1 MSSLQ
6 GSANDMSGMPPNRL
20 WPLRLATLL
29 FVLGTARYVSRD
41 AFHADE
47 STLQPIVELS
57 SVFVGVC
64 VTLAVAMFYR
74 VKPVFRTGYLL
85 LLLTMIL
92 ALAFST
98 RSWNPLLSVTRGAL
112 LVMISVSAIW
122 LVRVYGLES
131 FVYSLLESHV
141 ILIVFGLIVGLA
153 AADDFPLFLHDPGE
167 EAVRSR
173 LHLFQIHPIK
183 LADDCATCLLLSVLL
198 SGRRIR
204 VFRFIFASCL
214 LLTVTRASII
224 IGFPL
229 YLLSEVMFAGNQ
241 RKGLKPATVLW
252 GLAAVPGIIA
262 LGLMFAYSDWALIA
276 ELRTTVSHVVDA
288 TKDNVTLNGRTS
300 LWRMLIADLS
310 LDNIYGYGV
319 GGARYYL
326 RSVNPWFGQSHN
338 SFLETI
344 YSSGYIGA
352 LLIVAALL
360 SGLVDCVKHWSNP
373 QARAI
378 AVTLIYLIAAGMMN
392 PSWYEASL
400 LMVLSIAC
408 SRSWTFMRPTRRAVL
423 SVPLRYANSYAR

>member
-1 MSSLQ
+1 MAVRDESRMIASVQ
-6 GSANDMSGMPPNRL
+6 RKL

-47 STLQPIVELS
+47 STLQPIIELS
-57 SVFVGVC
+57 CVFLGVGVM
-64 VTLAVAMFYR
+64 LGVAMFYR

-92 ALAFST
+92 ALAFSI
-98 RSWNPLLSVTRGAL
+98 RSWDPLLSITRGCL
-112 LVMISVSAIW
+112 LVMISLSAVW
-122 LVRVYGLES
+122 LVRAYGLES
-131 FVYSLLESHV
+131 FVYCLLESHV
-141 ILIVFGLIVGLA
+141 ILIVFGLMVGLA
-153 AADDFPLFLHDPGE
+153 ASDDFPLFLHDPGE

-204 VFRFIFASCL
+204 AFRFIFATCL

-229 YLLSEVMFAGNQ
+229 YLISEMMFAGSH
-241 RKGLKPATVLW
+241 RKGFKPSRVLW
-252 GLAAVPGIIA
+252 GLAAVPGIVA
-262 LGLMFAYSDWALIA
+262 LGLMFVYSDWAWVE
-276 ELRTTVSHVVDA
+276 ELRTAVAHVVDA

-310 LDNIYGYGV
+310 FDNIYGYGV

-344 YSSGYIGA
+344 YSSGYLGA
-352 LLIVAALL
+352 LLIVAALI
-360 SGLVDCVKHWSNP
+360 GGITDCVRDWSSP

-378 AVTLIYLIAAGMMN
+378 AATLIYLMAAGMMN
-392 PSWYEASL
+392 PTWYEATS

-408 SRSWTFMRPTRRAVL
+408 SRPWRFSRSRPREVFAA
-423 SVPLRYANSYAR
+423 PLRFAGSVAR

>member
-1 MSSLQ
+1 MITNL
-6 GSANDMSGMPPNRL
+6 PRPF

-29 FVLGTARYVSRD
+29 FVVGTARYVSRD
-41 AFHADE
+41 AFHADD
-47 STLQPIVELS
+47 STLQAIIELS
-57 SVFVGVC
+57 CVLLGVGV
-64 VTLAVAMFYR
+64 TLGVAMFYR
-74 VKPVFRTGYLL
+74 VKPVFRAGYLL

-92 ALAFST
+92 ALAFSI
-98 RSWNPLLSVTRGAL
+98 RSWDPLLSITRGCL
-112 LVMISVSAIW
+112 LVMISLSAVW
-122 LVRVYGLES
+122 LVRVYGLEK
-131 FVYSLLESHV
+131 FVYSLLESHI

-153 AADDFPLFLHDPGE
+153 AGDEFPLFLHDPGE

-198 SGRRIR
+198 TGRRIR
-204 VFRFIFASCL
+204 AFRFIFATCL

-224 IGFPL
+224 FGFPL
-229 YLLSEVMFAGNQ
+229 YVVSEMIFAGSH
-241 RKGLKPATVLW
+241 RTGLRPTRVLWALATVP
-252 GLAAVPGIIA
+252 AIIA
-262 LGLMFAYSDWALIA
+262 LGLMFVYADWAWVE
-276 ELRTTVSHVVDA
+276 ELRTTVAHVVDA

-310 LDNIYGYGV
+310 FDNIYGYGI

-344 YSSGYIGA
+344 YSSGYLGA
-352 LLIVAALL
+352 LLAVAALIG
-360 SGLVDCVKHWSNP
+360 GLMDCIRDWSSP

-378 AVTLIYLIAAGMMN
+378 AATLVYLMAAGMMN
-392 PSWYEASL
+392 PTWYEATS

-408 SRSWTFMRPTRRAVL
+408 SRPWSFMRSRPRTVV
-423 SVPLRYANSYAR
+423 SVPLRFAGSVAR

>member
-1 MSSLQ
+1 
-6 GSANDMSGMPPNRL
+6 MSGMPPNRL

-57 SVFVGVC
+57 CVSLGVC

-92 ALAFST
+92 ALAFSI
-98 RSWNPLLSVTRGAL
+98 RSWDPLLSITRGGL
-112 LVMISVSAIW
+112 LVMISVSAVW
-122 LVRVYGLES
+122 LVRVYGLEA

-141 ILIVFGLIVGLA
+141 VLIAFGLLVGL

-204 VFRFIFASCL
+204 AFRFIFASCL

-229 YLLSEVMFAGNQ
+229 YLLSEVMFAGNR
-241 RKGLKPATVLW
+241 RKGVKPATVLW
-252 GLAAVPGIIA
+252 SLAAVPGIIA
-262 LGLMFAYSDWALIA
+262 VSLMFMYSDWALIA

-310 LDNIYGYGV
+310 FDNIYGYGI

-352 LLIVAALL
+352 FLIVAALL
-360 SGLVDCVKHWSNP
+360 SGLADCVRDWSNP
-373 QARAI
+373 QARAM
-378 AVTLIYLIAAGMMN
+378 AATVTYLIAAGMMN
-392 PSWYEASL
+392 PSWYEAST
-400 LMVLSIAC
+400 LMVVSIAC
-408 SRSWTFMRPTRRAVL
+408 SRPWAFTRSTRRAVL
-423 SVPLRYANSYAR
+423 SVPLRYAGSFAR